1 MPDLRASTVGND
13 EASSVSISRGCRA
26 RLYQNLNYEGAY
38 TEVDSNVGDL
48 RGSTVGND
56 SVTSLKVRCESLA
69 KATKARS

>member
-1 MPDLRASTVGND
+1 VTV
-13 EASSVSISRGCRA
+13 SSGCRA

-38 TEVDSNVGDL
+38 TEVDSNHGDL
-48 RGSTVGND
+48 RDSTVGND